1 MCSVIIFMMYK
12 ITKKI
17 KVPDF
22 IGLILIIFSTYIM
35 RDYFTIDYNWATSLM
50 LLIIIYLEIPKEK
63 TETLILNKKKDLII
77 GILAGMCIM
86 FKQSTGALIAISAV
100 GYKIFEIKNRNQ
112 IKDFLK
118 IVMYRAIGVLIPVV
132 LIFAYLIINGA
143 FSEFLDY
150 CLYGISTFSNKI
162 SYERLIK
169 SKNIIIKI
177 LSYSPIILIIIFGIY
192 FVKKQKEFLFL
203 TFYGLAGLSVV
214 YPIADESHFVI
225 GIIPCLIIIGHLSG
239 IIVGKILDKINIK
252 EKVNFVLSNV
262 LITFI
267 ILECGYYMYHKVI
280 EMNDLNFN
288 SEIRHYIGTPISQNQ
303 IDRIKEVDEFILS
316 NEKVTYILDAQAA
329 LYMIPIDKYNKN
341 YDMFLK
347 GNIGGKGEEGLIE
360 DLKRDNKKTVLIL
373 SDKFIRNWQTPE
385 KVINYIKKDMK
396 RTGTIGV
403 FDIYE

>member
-1 MCSVIIFMMYK
+1 MCSLIIFMIYK
-12 ITKKI
+12 ITKKL
-17 KVPDF
+17 KVPEF
-22 IGLILIIFSTYIM
+22 IGLILIIFSAYIM

-63 TETLILNKKKDLII
+63 QETLILNKKKDLII

-86 FKQSTGALIAISAV
+86 LKQSTGVLIAISAV
-100 GYKIFEIKNRNQ
+100 GYQIFEIKNKKQ

-118 IVMYRAIGVLIPVV
+118 IVMFRAIGVLIPVL
-132 LIFAYLIINGA
+132 LIFVYLIINGA
-143 FSEFLDY
+143 FLDFLDY

-162 SYERLIK
+162 SYEKLIK
-169 SKNIIIKI
+169 SKEIVIKI
-177 LSYSPIILIIIFGIY
+177 LSYFPIFLIIIFGLSFI
-192 FVKKQKEFLFL
+192 KKQKEFLFL

-214 YPIADESHFVI
+214 YPIADKAHFVI
-225 GIIPCLIIIGHLSG
+225 GIIPCLIVIGYLLG
-239 IIVGKILDKINIK
+239 IIVEKIKTK

-267 ILECGYYMYHKVI
+267 ILECGFSVYHKLI
-280 EMNDLNFN
+280 EMKNLNFN
-288 SEIRHYIGTPISQNQ
+288 SEIKHYIGIPISQNQ
-303 IDRIKEVDEFILS
+303 IDCIKEVDEFILS

-329 LYMIPIDKYNKN
+329 LYMIPVDKYNKN

-360 DLKRDNKKTVLIL
+360 DLKRNNQKTVLIL

-385 KVINYIKKDMK
+385 MVINYIKQDMK
-396 RTGTIGV
+396 KIGAIGV